1 MLIIFDP
8 SPQSWVNVTSNTV
21 RNVSSLWI
29 CRLRDCHHADHA
41 QQTNLH
47 NATAA
52 VLLANS
58 DCRTSGWNCGQK
70 SRFSTQLANSLHPN
84 FGWNDRPNSS
94 LVNQLANQGLPSSD
108 WRYHQSS
115 SFRDLLAIS
124 RNLSSGMLWS
134 RFRMIPARRQGFQ
147 TCRHTASKLGFKL
160 PKLKL
165 WRPVGKVKLS
175 KLGG

>member
-8 SPQSWVNVTSNTV
+8 SPYQSWVNVTSNTV
-21 RNVSSLWI
+21 RTTFVLSGSAGSGIVIMLTMRNK
-29 CRLRDCHHADHA
+29 
-41 QQTNLH
+41 H

-94 LVNQLANQGLPSSD
+94 LVNQLANQGPSKLWLKLSPK
-108 WRYHQSS
+108 
-115 SFRDLLAIS
+115 FKLS
-124 RNLSSGMLWS
+124 RPVGNFKKSKLWS